1 MRGERQA
8 GRNFFM
14 RWATGSSNSIVTA
27 KLKYRCELCNCAFER
42 KKNYEQHMAG
52 QQHRSNVAAVNITW
66 ERFITCA
73 SKWGD
78 NPQVSNDGQNF
89 TLHGE
94 SVSMEEVVQAWS
106 MEELERFPMRATC
119 LSPRTF
125 FADLPLLSKARLWKY
140 VSELM
145 PYYGE
150 EIPSIFFAVACG
162 SGRAFR
168 VKEVVEACESFKLL
182 EAFLLSTRRLRPAL
196 SSLLDAAC
204 GHGLVG
210 MLLAYRFPSLSVLA
224 LDLEPRSAMHAWR
237 AAFEEQGSKLAA
249 WPAPLHNFRFLAAD
263 LNALHPSSPPH
274 RTAPPVELGEE
285 WCVVAVHACNDVNR
299 VCIEAAVEAGAAWA
313 VMPCCVP
320 QHTYLPGCG
329 VGLAD
334 GGAGDVRHTFLCG
347 AIAARYGA
355 QLVAQIDTRVTN
367 RAILVAGGCTE
378 LEPGQKLGTG
388 RAATKVDSS
397 AS

>member
-1 MRGERQA
+1 MLRGMRVTASLIALCALPEAPTFSLGLVSRTPCFATSSVTVQRSAGAFQRLSPMSLRRISPPSIPASERAQLVEGGLGLSRLRGERQA

-145 PYYGE
+145 PCE
-150 EIPSIFFAVACG
+150 LFIPPPLF
-162 SGRAFR
+162 
-168 VKEVVEACESFKLL
+168 
-182 EAFLLSTRRLRPAL
+182 AFLPSHLLALTPAL
-196 SSLLDAAC
+196 SGIANRAQSKTSRWERAQTTE
-204 GHGLVG
+204 
-210 MLLAYRFPSLSVLA
+210 R
-224 LDLEPRSAMHAWR
+224 RSRRSSSRWR
-237 AAFEEQGSKLAA
+237 AG
-249 WPAPLHNFRFLAAD
+249 R
-263 LNALHPSSPPH
+263 
-274 RTAPPVELGEE
+274 
-285 WCVVAVHACNDVNR
+285 
-299 VCIEAAVEAGAAWA
+299 
-313 VMPCCVP
+313 
-320 QHTYLPGCG
+320 
-329 VGLAD
+329 
-334 GGAGDVRHTFLCG
+334 GGRSG
-347 AIAARYGA
+347 
-355 QLVAQIDTRVTN
+355 
-367 RAILVAGGCTE
+367 
-378 LEPGQKLGTG
+378 
-388 RAATKVDSS
+388 
-397 AS
+397 